1 MWKGSHDVDSKEVKR
16 WDEGIERAIKKKK
29 KEIGRK
35 SKGLDIFSA
44 LNFCQFFFNM
54 HQDASVNIA
63 QSLPSKY

>member
-29 KEIGRK
+29 EKEIGRK

-44 LNFCQFFFNM
+44 LNFCQFFF
-54 HQDASVNIA
+54 
-63 QSLPSKY
+63 

>member
-44 LNFCQFFFNM
+44 LNFCQFFF
-54 HQDASVNIA
+54 
-63 QSLPSKY
+63 